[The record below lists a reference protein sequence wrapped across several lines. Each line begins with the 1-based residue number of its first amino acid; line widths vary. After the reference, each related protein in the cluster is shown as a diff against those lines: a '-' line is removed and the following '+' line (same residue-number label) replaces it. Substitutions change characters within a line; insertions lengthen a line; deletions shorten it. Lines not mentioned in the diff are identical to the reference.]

1 MARRKT
7 DAIRRPQLKPPR
19 GLPLLLSVASSGSTR
34 RLLIERER
42 KTDNDC
48 DQHQ

>member
-7 DAIRRPQLKPPR
+7 DAIRKRRLKPPR